1 MSDTTLEIAIEP
13 LKRVSLVTV
22 AGRIDSS
29 NAKELDAA
37 LAEVMG
43 DGRYQIAVNLGDVAY
58 MSSAGLR
65 TLVSTLR
72 ECKKKGGDLR
82 LSAPSERVAEVLDLA
97 GLTSG
102 ANPLFTVFGDDT
114 SAVGSF

>member
-1 MSDTTLEIAIEP
+1 M
-13 LKRVSLVTV
+13 TV

-37 LAEVMG
+37 LARSY
-43 DGRYQIAVNLGDVAY
+43 GRRPLPASSSISAGVTY

-65 TLVSTLR
+65 TLVSALR
-72 ECKKKGGDLR
+72 DCKKKGGDLR
-82 LSAPSERVAEVLDLA
+82 LSTPSERVTEVLDLA

-102 ANPLFTVFGDDT
+102 ANPFFTVFGDDT

>member
-1 MSDTTLEIAIEP
+1 MSDTTLEITTEP

-43 DGRYQIAVNLGDVAY
+43 DGRYQIVVNLGDVNY

-65 TLVSTLR
+65 ALVSALR
-72 ECKKKGGDLR
+72 ECKKKGGDMR
-82 LSAPSERVAEVLDLA
+82 VSTPSERVAEVLDLA

-102 ANPLFTVFGDDT
+102 LNPLFTVFSDDT
-114 SAVGSF
+114 TAVGSF